1 LNGVHR
7 WVGRAG
13 DLVVAGTLLFVTLP
27 LMLVVAVA
35 IKCDSG
41 GPVLIREER
50 VDRQGHRFLAI
61 RFRITAHRER
71 SAALGD
77 PEITFVGGFIAFL
90 RIDSLP
96 QLINVLRGEMTCSA
110 GDQCALFFLE

>member
-7 WVGRAG
+7 WVARAG
-13 DLVVAGTLLFVTLP
+13 DLVVAGTLLFLTLP

-35 IKCDSG
+35 IKCDSA
-41 GPVLIREER
+41 GPVFIREER

-77 PEITFVGGFIAFL
+77 PELTFVGSLIRFL

-96 QLINVLRGEMTCSA
+96 QLLNVLRGEMTCA
-110 GDQCALFFLE
+110 ACDQRELFFLE